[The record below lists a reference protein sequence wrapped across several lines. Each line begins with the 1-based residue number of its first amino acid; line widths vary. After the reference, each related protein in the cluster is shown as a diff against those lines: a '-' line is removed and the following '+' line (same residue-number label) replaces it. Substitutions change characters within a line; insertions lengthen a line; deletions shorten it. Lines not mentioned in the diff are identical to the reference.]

1 MGLVGMEVMIVFV
14 GEIDWN
20 SRKFSLVL
28 SWCIFVYG
36 KKNKNYGVFFLFLK
50 VGNSTWLFGRVKP
63 LNSSF
68 YYALYTK
75 RILGVYS
82 EEYDEIILLCMMLL
96 QWDDIQEIQINS
108 ISKIIL

>member
-1 MGLVGMEVMIVFV
+1 MGLVDMEVMIAFV
-14 GEIDWN
+14 GEIEITGN
-20 SRKFSLVL
+20 LVWYWVDVFL
-28 SWCIFVYG
+28 YVG

-50 VGNSTWLFGRVKP
+50 VGNSIWLFGRVKP

-68 YYALYTK
+68 YYALHTK